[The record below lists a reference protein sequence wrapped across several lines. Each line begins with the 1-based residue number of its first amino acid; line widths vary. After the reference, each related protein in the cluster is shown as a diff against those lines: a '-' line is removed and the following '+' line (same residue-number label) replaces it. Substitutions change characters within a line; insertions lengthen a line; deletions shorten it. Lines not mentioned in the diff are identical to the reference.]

1 MPNKIAEKIRGVF
14 FKLLME
20 FPVERLRDFE
30 DQRSSLVL
38 PFQLETVIKSSDLKK
53 KPCNQGDFENGSYRF
68 KKTVRGRLLNAKKR
82 LI

>member
-20 FPVERLRDFE
+20 FPVERLRDFD

-53 KPCNQGDFENGSYRF
+53 NHVTKGILKMVHIVSR
-68 KKTVRGRLLNAKKR
+68 KLLEADYLTRRKD
-82 LI
+82 